1 MLLCSFFL
9 VLQTPKF
16 LTVVLATRITFSGIV
31 SHICT
36 RSSLFLSHSAFN
48 PGIPRLSEWFIF
60 SLYPLRCNLLC
71 YKVLYIDK
79 CTVSCIPS
87 CSPIRRSSAAWK
99 RSLYFTHSPPLS
111 LPTLAAIALFTISM
125 VLPSPECHAVEIIGI
140 TQDSQA
146 DFVHLI
152 IYI

>member
-16 LTVVLATRITFSGIV
+16 LTVVLATPITFSEIV
-31 SHICT
+31 SHIRM

-48 PGIPRLSEWFIF
+48 PGIPRLSEWFVF
-60 SLYPLRCNLLC
+60 SLLYLIVYPLRCNLLC
-71 YKVLYIDK
+71 YKVLYVDK
-79 CTVSCIPS
+79 CIVSCIPS
-87 CSPIRRSSAAWK
+87 CGPIRRSSAAWK
-99 RSLYFTHSPPLS
+99 HSLYFTHSPPLS

-140 TQDSQA
+140 T
-146 DFVHLI
+146 
-152 IYI
+152 